1 MYQFFRLILPFAL
14 CLLCSAASVA
24 QNVASDPDPSSTS
37 IWKMGEERM
46 KLMRVYP
53 NPATVE
59 ITIEYANPD
68 AQPYMLTVMN
78 VAGKV
83 ILRREDIREGKINLT
98 RSDLKGPGLYL
109 IELKGANTYTGK
121 LLVE

>member
-1 MYQFFRLILPFAL
+1 MYQFFRLMIPVAL
-14 CLLCSAASVA
+14 CLLCTYNSFGQDLATESPAKE
-24 QNVASDPDPSSTS
+24 NS

-59 ITIEYANPD
+59 MTIEYANAD
-68 AQPYMLTVMN
+68 AQPYVLTVMN
-78 VAGKV
+78 VAGQV
-83 ILRREDIREGKINLT
+83 IFRLENLRGNKINLT

-109 IELKGANTYTGK
+109 IELKGENVYTGK